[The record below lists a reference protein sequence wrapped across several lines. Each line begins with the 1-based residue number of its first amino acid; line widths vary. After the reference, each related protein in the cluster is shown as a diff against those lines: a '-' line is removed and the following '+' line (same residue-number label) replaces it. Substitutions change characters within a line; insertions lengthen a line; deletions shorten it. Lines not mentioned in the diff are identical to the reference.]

1 VRAIDELEIP
11 TVEVKDAEL
20 KLARQLIEQQSTE
33 AFDPASYTDAVR
45 ERIEAAVEK
54 KVEGQEI
61 AVPEEAAAGGA
72 QIIDLME
79 ALRLSLEKRGAAP
92 LKAARKPAKRAA
104 TARPAGRTAAKK

>member
-1 VRAIDELEIP
+1 
-11 TVEVKDAEL
+11 VKDAEL

-33 AFDPASYTDAVR
+33 TFDPASYTDAVR

-79 ALRLSLEKRGAAP
+79 ALRLSLEKKGAVAAP
-92 LKAARKPAKRAA
+92 QAKARKPPKRAA
-104 TARPAGRTAAKK
+104 PARPASRTAAKK